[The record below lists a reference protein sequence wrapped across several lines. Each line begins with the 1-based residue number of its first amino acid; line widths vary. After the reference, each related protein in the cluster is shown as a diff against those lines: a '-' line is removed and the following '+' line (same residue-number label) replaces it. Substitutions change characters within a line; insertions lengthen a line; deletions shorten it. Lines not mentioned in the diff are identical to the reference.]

1 MKNNQWEI
9 FEAYLLNQY
18 INNPNAELAEV
29 LIKEYSA
36 HIYKKSVCTKE
47 LQAWIEHRSRLLSKD
62 SLNPSKVFGLEDKWS
77 RSKTELKY
85 LNMNVYTWQY
95 LFSGGSNDESYHK
108 TAILFSTTSE
118 EPRIGFERKNHDF
131 GSRELCRLSFD
142 LFIAINKKKL
152 KSNEI
157 DIANKTL
164 DEDIVVQMTKD
175 YEHHRIKYRITQ

>member
-1 MKNNQWEI
+1 
-9 FEAYLLNQY
+9 
-18 INNPNAELAEV
+18 
-29 LIKEYSA
+29 
-36 HIYKKSVCTKE
+36 
-47 LQAWIEHRSRLLSKD
+47 
-62 SLNPSKVFGLEDKWS
+62 
-77 RSKTELKY
+77 
-85 LNMNVYTWQY
+85 MNVYAWQY

-131 GSRELCRLSFD
+131 ASRELCRLSFD
-142 LFIAINKKKL
+142 LFIAIYKKKL

-175 YEHHRIKYRITQ
+175 HEHHRINTELHNND